1 MNGGGSMTCQECGER
16 QATLHFTKI
25 INGEKTEF
33 HICEDC
39 AKEKGEVLPGINN
52 SFSIHNLLSGLLNF
66 DAPGGVVNHNISK
79 PLQCEKCGLT
89 YSQFSRSGRFGC
101 AACYKSFGERL
112 EPLLRKVHSGNISH
126 RGKIPLRSGNLIQT
140 RREIQELKDKLQRSI
155 TNEEFELAAQLRDQ
169 IRQLEN
175 SLNQ

>member
-1 MNGGGSMTCQECGER
+1 MICQECDER

-33 HICEDC
+33 HICEAC
-39 AKEKGEVLPGINN
+39 AKEKGEALPGMEN

-66 DAPGGVVNHNISK
+66 DAPGGVINPNINK
-79 PLQCEKCGLT
+79 PLQCENCGLT

-101 AACYKSFGERL
+101 AECYKSFGERL

-126 RGKIPLRSGNLIQT
+126 YGKIPRRSGNLIQM
-140 RREIQELKDKLQRSI
+140 RREIQELKKKLQHSI
-155 TNEEFELAAQLRDQ
+155 TNEEFEFAAQLRDQ

-175 SLNQ
+175 KLSQ